1 MAKIRVAVLFGGK
14 SNEHS
19 ISVATASGVLS
30 AIDTSKY
37 EVVPV
42 GITRD
47 GVFVPF
53 TGDPATLSL
62 SNGLKTIEPEGST
75 IRFAMD
81 GSCELFEKDASGKER
96 SLGVIDVVMPMLHG
110 PFGEDG
116 TMQGFLELVGVPY
129 VGNGVLGS
137 AAAMD
142 KEFSKA
148 LFKAAGIPSPDY
160 AVVSASDMLNNPES
174 ALDRIKDL
182 GKLPFFVKP
191 ARSGSSVGITKVDSM
206 KDIPAALTEA
216 FKHDDKV
223 IIEVGVVG
231 REIEC
236 GVLDSLDGGAVRV
249 SVAGEITVRGR
260 EFYDF
265 EAKYVDSD
273 AATLICPADISSD
286 QLSQMQQMARKAFK
300 ALGCKGLARVDF
312 FLTDKGFMV
321 NEINTMPGFTSISM
335 FPRCWQESGL
345 SYKDLID
352 ELISLALVDSAS

>member
-1 MAKIRVAVLFGGK
+1 MGKIRVAVLFGGK

-19 ISVATASGVLS
+19 ISVATASGALG
-30 AIDTSKY
+30 AIDSSKY

-42 GITRD
+42 GITQA

-53 TGDPATLSL
+53 SGDPESLSL
-62 SNGLKTIEPEGST
+62 ANGLKTIDHEGST

-81 GSCELFEKDASGKER
+81 GTRELFETGPNGTEK
-96 SLGVIDVVMPMLHG
+96 SLGVIDVVMPLLHG
-110 PFGEDG
+110 PYGEDG

-160 AVVSASDMLNNPES
+160 AVVTKSDMLNNPES
-174 ALDRIKDL
+174 ALARIKDL

-191 ARSGSSVGITKVDSM
+191 ARSGSSVGITKVSSLAE
-206 KDIPAALTEA
+206 IPAALEQA
-216 FKHDDKV
+216 FKHDDKLV
-223 IIEVGVVG
+223 IEVGVAG

-236 GVLDSLDGGAVRV
+236 GVLDALDGGALRV

-273 AATLICPADISSD
+273 AATLICPADITSEE
-286 QLSQMQQMARKAFK
+286 LAKMQQMARKAFK

-335 FPRCWQESGL
+335 FPRCWQETGL
-345 SYKDLID
+345 SYPDLID

>member
-1 MAKIRVAVLFGGK
+1 MGKIRVAVLFGGK

-19 ISVATASGVLS
+19 ISVATASGVLT
-30 AIDTSKY
+30 AIDSSKY
-37 EVVPV
+37 EVIPV
-42 GITRD
+42 GITRS

-53 TGDPATLSL
+53 DGNPADLALAT
-62 SNGLKTIEPEGST
+62 GLKTIEPKGST

-81 GSCELFEKDASGKER
+81 GSCELFEVDPKGKEI
-96 SLGVIDVVMPMLHG
+96 SLGVIDVVMPLLHG

-137 AAAMD
+137 ATAMD

-148 LFKAAGIPSPDY
+148 LFRSAGIPTPDY
-160 AVVSASDMLNNPES
+160 AVVTASDMLNNPES
-174 ALDRIKDL
+174 ALERIKDL

-191 ARSGSSVGITKVDSM
+191 ARSGSSVGISKVDSM
-206 KDIPAALTEA
+206 KDIPEALTAA
-216 FKHDDKV
+216 FLHDDKV
-223 IIEVGVVG
+223 IIEVGAVG

-236 GVLDSLDGGAVRV
+236 GVLDALDGGELRV
-249 SVAGEITVRGR
+249 SVAGEIKVRGR

-265 EAKYVDSD
+265 EAKYLDSD
-273 AATLICPADISSD
+273 SAKLICPAEITSD
-286 QLSQMQQMARKAFK
+286 ELAKMQQMARKAFR

-312 FLTDKGFMV
+312 FLTEKGFMV

-345 SYKDLID
+345 SYPKLID
-352 ELISLALVDSAS
+352 ELISLALMDPLS